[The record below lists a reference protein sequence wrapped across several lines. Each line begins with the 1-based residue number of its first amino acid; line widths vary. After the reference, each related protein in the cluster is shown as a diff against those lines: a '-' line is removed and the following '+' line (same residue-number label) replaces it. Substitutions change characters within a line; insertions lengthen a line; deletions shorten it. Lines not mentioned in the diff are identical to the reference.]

1 MREPPQGE
9 ARGACIPE
17 VFMLL
22 VLQNDLYPQKLEAK
36 ETARKVVSRLIR
48 YNTQEAMD
56 RDFPGG
62 PVAETICSQC
72 RGPGFDP
79 WSGTRSHMP
88 QLRTC
93 MQK

>member
-22 VLQNDLYPQKLEAK
+22 VLENDLYPQKLEAK

-79 WSGTRSHMP
+79 WSGN
-88 QLRTC
+88 
-93 MQK
+93 